1 MVINIL
7 QGRLTI
13 KSHKKCEDEGVGHC
27 QKRCEIILEWPL
39 KGRGLFNNSNKL
51 SIRGGRGGGC
61 ELLWL

>member
-27 QKRCEIILEWPL
+27 L
-39 KGRGLFNNSNKL
+39 KGVRSYLNGP
-51 SIRGGRGGGC
+51 
-61 ELLWL
+61 